1 MFRDS
6 LQGLPHLPRAGNP
19 KRPFPNCHSKTPR
32 SRGVGTLR
40 VTEPLTTSLR
50 GLWVSGNPSPGNGGR
65 NEKDI
70 T

>member
-1 MFRDS
+1 MKS
-6 LQGLPHLPRAGNP
+6 YGALSLPRAGNP

-50 GLWVSGNPSPGNGGR
+50 GLWVSGDPLPGNGGR